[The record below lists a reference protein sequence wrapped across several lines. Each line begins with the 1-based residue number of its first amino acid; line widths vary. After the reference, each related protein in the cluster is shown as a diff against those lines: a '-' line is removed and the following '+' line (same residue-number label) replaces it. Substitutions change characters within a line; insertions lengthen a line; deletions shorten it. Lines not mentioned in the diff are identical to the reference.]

1 MDAEQRR
8 FFRRNGYLVIK
19 NALGPATVAAL
30 NATFERELEADGKPE
45 SAIIWH
51 LNRERETLRPDG
63 SLAPRRLFHQDLILP
78 PNVEPVLRELCSS
91 FEYGHLHP
99 DCPPDKVGRFRL
111 DLDGAHWVG
120 PWPRP
125 PGHVPDRDADF
136 PDEAL
141 ERRQAHGFSTP

>member
-1 MDAEQRR
+1 MFEKS
-8 FFRRNGYLVIK
+8 GC
-19 NALGPATVAAL
+19 AAL
-30 NATFERELEADGKPE
+30 SAKPLPLT
-45 SAIIWH
+45 AI
-51 LNRERETLRPDG
+51 
-63 SLAPRRLFHQDLILP
+63 SCLP
-78 PNVEPVLRELCSS
+78 AVEPVLRELCSS

-125 PGHVPDRDADF
+125 LGHVPDRDADF

-141 ERRQAHGFSTP
+141 DRRQAHGFSTP